1 MAIFFAKSVSD
12 RYFFFYHRRKQN
24 YHIRHSDQAF
34 NTCQREI
41 SIEPVSIAEGCHS
54 TYQSRFYS
62 LKVYSKLTMALT
74 IISIGEERATNTC
87 RLINTFEINQ
97 ITRNNDFLNC
107 ILFRK
112 WRKNDYLMLK

>member
-1 MAIFFAKSVSD
+1 MVIFFAKSVSD

-74 IISIGEERATNTC
+74 VISVGEERATDAC
-87 RLINTFEINQ
+87 RLINTFERNQ
-97 ITRNNDFLNC
+97 ITQNNDFLNY
-107 ILFRK
+107 ILF
-112 WRKNDYLMLK
+112 